1 MFIYRCFQII
11 VLWAVRREARQPF
24 KKRTVKKLRKMREEL
39 TIKQLAE
46 AMIGA
51 AVSCDASTNTLNIQL
66 DGWSVTVI
74 VKRLK
79 GTPFLNE

>member
-1 MFIYRCFQII
+1 
-11 VLWAVRREARQPF
+11 
-24 KKRTVKKLRKMREEL
+24 MREEL

-66 DGWSVTVI
+66 DGWSVKVI
-74 VKRLK
+74 VKRIK
-79 GTPFLNE
+79 GTPFLSDE

>member
-1 MFIYRCFQII
+1 M
-11 VLWAVRREARQPF
+11 RRASLL
-24 KKRTVKKLRKMREEL
+24 KKNPKKERKMREEL

>member
-1 MFIYRCFQII
+1 
-11 VLWAVRREARQPF
+11 VRRASLLR
-24 KKRTVKKLRKMREEL
+24 KRTVKKLRKMREEL

-79 GTPFLNE
+79 GTPFLSDE

>member
-1 MFIYRCFQII
+1 M
-11 VLWAVRREARQPF
+11 
-24 KKRTVKKLRKMREEL
+24 
-39 TIKQLAE
+39 TIKQLSE

-74 VKRLK
+74 VKRLN